1 VTVAV
6 SSPRAAASVWLAGY
20 RSARTRFPPR
30 PAAADWP
37 AARAGRDQVEDLLGK
52 VPAGRH
58 QGGRGLL
65 LDWLEDQDGDS
76 WQQRWLAS
84 GAEEAGTTW
93 WQLPARRPGSRDLP
107 GMRRFGALTAA
118 LIAVIAGDVV
128 RPSLAWLAAA
138 GCEAELARGMAAAR
152 DPQGFARLADLC
164 DHGPGGPVPKT
175 ARTHTLRRAAV
186 IMAAKGGM
194 LADIEV
200 GDLLELLDTEAD
212 VLGTARAGA
221 AACYRLLRQL
231 GTFGPAAPT
240 RLRELRTAGQR
251 TPEEMIGRHNLACRP
266 IRDLLVDYLRERQP
280 GIDYGSLE
288 ELARKLGMFWA
299 DLEAHHPGIDSLH
312 LSAEVADGWKQRMRT
327 KPKTITAA
335 DGTKTVIETE
345 RICHREFLTPVRAFY
360 LDLAQWAVEDPGR
373 WARWA
378 VPCPVGAAETI
389 QGKVQRHRKS
399 RMDARTRER
408 LPVLPVLVR
417 SAARQHADAAALAQ
431 AARGARPGDVI
442 TAGGQV
448 LARAASSASA
458 SIWAEDLTTGKR
470 RNLTAE
476 EDRAFWAWAAIEVLR
491 ATGVRAE
498 ELVQL
503 SHHSLVQ
510 YRLPG
515 TGELVPLLQIA
526 PSKTDAERLLVVSPE
541 LADVLSA
548 VISRIRGNGPAVP
561 LVAAYDDH
569 ERVWLPP
576 APVLFQRR
584 IGAEHRAIP
593 AATIRKLLAAALA
606 RTGLTDPSGAPLHYT
621 LHDFRRMFLT
631 DAIMSGLPPHIAQMI
646 AGHRDINVTLGYKA
660 VYPDEAIQ
668 AHLAF
673 LARRRALR
681 PTEEYRTPTDA
692 EWQEFLGHF
701 ERRKVA
707 TGTCGRAFGTP
718 CSHEHSCFSELAVS
732 FLFVRFLIWIWE
744 PGGMGDSADDEARI
758 AAVDAGQ
765 GVVEADEGP
774 AGDAGGQE
782 EHPAFSSAGGKLAG
796 VQGGDGGFPVD
807 AGEQGDAVADAGA
820 GSDEPAGEVV
830 AVQPAAAVDEQA
842 GAGLEGVDAAG
853 AGAQRAAEPARVQG
867 GHCCPS
873 GPGTERPAMSGNA
886 GMPRWVAWSWRRKV
900 ASIWASLSS
909 APARLTLRPSI
920 SPGHPSRSASAMRS
934 CRLSRISSSR
944 LRWAGS
950 GLKSEHL
957 THACSW
963 TQGDANAR
971 AHVPTK
977 TFRFS
982 K

>member
-1 VTVAV
+1 VTAAV
-6 SSPRAAASVWLAGY
+6 SSRRAAASVWLAGY
-20 RSARTRFPPR
+20 RAARTRFPPR
-30 PAAADWP
+30 PAGEDWP
-37 AARAGRDQVEDLLGK
+37 VTRVGRDQVNDLLGA

-58 QGGRGLL
+58 QEARGLL

-84 GAEEAGTTW
+84 GAEETGAAW
-93 WQLPARRPGSRDLP
+93 WQLPARRAGSPDLP

-118 LIAVIAGDVV
+118 LIAVIAGDVL

-138 GCEAELARGMAAAR
+138 GCDAELTRAMAAFR
-152 DPQGFARLADLC
+152 DPQGFARLGDLC
-164 DHGPGGPVPKT
+164 EAGPGGPARKT
-175 ARTHTLRRAAV
+175 TRNHVLRRAAV
-186 IMAAKGGM
+186 IVAAKGGM
-194 LADIEV
+194 LADIVV

-212 VLGTARAGA
+212 VPRPARGGA
-221 AACYRLLRQL
+221 ATCYRLLRQL

-251 TPEEMIGRHNLACRP
+251 TAEEMIDRHHLTCRP

-280 GIDYGSLE
+280 GMDYGSLE
-288 ELARKLGMFWA
+288 QLARKLGMFWA

-312 LSAEVADGWKQRMRT
+312 LSAEVADGWKQRLRT
-327 KPKTITAA
+327 KPKTITLA
-335 DGTKTVIETE
+335 DGTKTVIDTE

-373 WARWA
+373 WARWVA
-378 VPCPVGAAETI
+378 PCPVGPAETV
-389 QGKVQRHRKS
+389 QGKAQRHRKA

-417 SAARQHADAAALAQ
+417 SAARQHADADALLH
-431 AARGARPGDVI
+431 AARSARPGEII

-448 LARAASSASA
+448 LARAADRAPA
-458 SIWAEDLTTGKR
+458 SIWAEDLAGKR
-470 RNLTAE
+470 RNLTTE

-510 YRLPG
+510 YRLPS

-548 VISRIRGNGPAVP
+548 IISRIRGSGPAVP

-584 IGAEHRAIP
+584 IGAENRAIP
-593 AATIRKLLAAALA
+593 AATVRKLLAAALA
-606 RTGLTDPSGAPLHYT
+606 RTGLTDPGGAPLHYT

-631 DAIMSGLPPHIAQMI
+631 DAIMSGLPPHIAQVI

-681 PTEEYRTPTDA
+681 PTEEYRTPTDE
-692 EWQEFLGHF
+692 EWAEFLGHF

-718 CSHEHSCFSELAVS
+718 CSHEHSCLRCAMHWPDPAQRPRIAEI
-732 FLFVRFLIWIWE
+732 RDNLI
-744 PGGMGDSADDEARI
+744 ARI
-758 AAVDAGQ
+758 AEAEREGWLGEAEGLKISLAGA
-765 GVVEADEGP
+765 ED
-774 AGDAGGQE
+774 
-782 EHPAFSSAGGKLAG
+782 KLA
-796 VQGGDGGFPVD
+796 QIDRRTRP
-807 AGEQGDAVADAGA
+807 
-820 GSDEPAGEVV
+820 
-830 AVQPAAAVDEQA
+830 AAVD
-842 GAGLEGVDAAG
+842 L
-853 AGAQRAAEPARVQG
+853 
-867 GHCCPS
+867 
-873 GPGTERPAMSGNA
+873 
-886 GMPRWVAWSWRRKV
+886 GMPAQ
-900 ASIWASLSS
+900 
-909 APARLTLRPSI
+909 ARQT
-920 SPGHPSRSASAMRS
+920 
-934 CRLSRISSSR
+934 
-944 LRWAGS
+944 
-950 GLKSEHL
+950 
-957 THACSW
+957 
-963 TQGDANAR
+963 
-971 AHVPTK
+971 
-977 TFRFS
+977 
-982 K
+982 